1 MTSRWR
7 KSANFISPKIRKI
20 RHSIHSLNA
29 HAESVSDNFFAE
41 IEQAAFAPS
50 HLVPGFEPSAD
61 PVLQARLFSYPDA
74 HRYRLGVN
82 YQQVSL
88 PSWLAFRD

>member
-1 MTSRWR
+1 MTTFNTLVGCSHASS
-7 KSANFISPKIRKI
+7 SANY
-20 RHSIHSLNA
+20 
-29 HAESVSDNFFAE
+29 FAE

-50 HLVPGFEPSAD
+50 HMVEGFEPSAD

-82 YQQVSL
+82 YQQVPL
-88 PSWLAFRD
+88 QILVLVP